1 MAAELEL
8 RIRFVSGCGTSGQS
22 GDAHDSPSG
31 YGEVGTP
38 SQLDFFLSFEHFLLT
53 S

>member
-8 RIRFVSGCGTSGQS
+8 RIRFVFGCGTSGQS
-22 GDAHDSPSG
+22 GDAHNSPSG